1 MTFRFETLLRLR
13 KNAENLEQRK
23 MAEMQNHLYARQ
35 NELQDLNSS
44 GTKNKEELQ
53 TRLQQSIPGRTL
65 GLYDRYFQS
74 LGIRSGLQE
83 QIIAETDDKVETKR
97 LELVEAMRKRR
108 VLEILKDREILKKKR
123 KVLKDEIALMD
134 EIASTRWQ
142 TGNL

>member
-1 MTFRFETLLRLR
+1 MTFRFESLLRLR
-13 KNAENLEQRK
+13 KNAENLEQRA

-44 GTKNKEELQ
+44 DTKNKDELQ
-53 TRLQQSIPGRTL
+53 TRLQQTLPGRTL

-74 LGIRSGLQE
+74 LGIRSGLQK
-83 QIIAETDDKVETKR
+83 QIISETAEKVETKR
-97 LELVEAMRKRR
+97 LELVEAMKKRR

-134 EIASTRWQ
+134 EIASTRWP
-142 TGNL
+142 TGKL

>member
-1 MTFRFETLLRLR
+1 MTFRFETLLKLR
-13 KNAENLEQRK
+13 KNAENLEQRE
-23 MAEMQNHLYARQ
+23 MAEIQNHLYARQ

-53 TRLQQSIPGRTL
+53 SRLQQSIPGSTL
-65 GLYDRYFQS
+65 DLYDRYFQS
-74 LGIRSGLQE
+74 MGLRSGLQE
-83 QIIAETDDKVETKR
+83 RIISETGEKVEAKR
-97 LELVEAMRKRR
+97 SELVEAMRKRR

-142 TGNL
+142 MRTL